1 MNDNELLVYSAIC
14 VCGVAGV
21 LAGLLPFF
29 LARLLRPAAP
39 LFQRTLASYECGN
52 LPFGQS
58 WDFRHGIAYYVYALI
73 FLAFEVD
80 ILYLFPVATAF
91 HNVGSLR
98 GAALIGLFVLMLG
111 CGLAYAWR
119 TGVFIW
125 TTRRKLY

>member
-1 MNDNELLVYSAIC
+1 MHEYNLLKFCGICISAC
-14 VCGVAGV
+14 VGIAA
-21 LAGLLPFF
+21 AGLPFL
-29 LARLLRPAAP
+29 LANLLRPAARNSP
-39 LFQRTLASYECGN
+39 RTLHTYECGN

-91 HNVGSLR
+91 DAAPPLR
-98 GAALIGLFVLMLG
+98 GGVLLIIFVLLLA

-125 TTRRKLY
+125 STKRKLY

>member
-14 VCGVAGV
+14 VCAVAGV
-21 LAGLLPFF
+21 LAAAFPFF
-29 LARLLRPAAP
+29 LARLVHPAATI
-39 LFQRTLASYECGN
+39 FQRTLQSYECGN

-91 HNVGSLR
+91 HAVGTLR
-98 GAALIGLFVLMLG
+98 GAVLIGVFVFILS

-125 TTRRKLY
+125 TTKRKLY

>member
-1 MNDNELLVYSAIC
+1 MNENELLTYSAIC
-14 VCGVAGV
+14 VCAIAGIGAAAFP
-21 LAGLLPFF
+21 LF
-29 LARLLRPAAP
+29 LAHLVRPAATRS
-39 LFQRTLASYECGN
+39 QRTLQSYECGN

-80 ILYLFPVATAF
+80 ILYLLPVAIAF
-91 HNVGSLR
+91 HAVGAFR
-98 GAALIGLFVLMLG
+98 GVVLIGVFVLMLG

-125 TTRRKLY
+125 TTKRKLY